1 MSVNWYFISVC
12 FFSSRRRHT
21 RCALVT
27 GVQTCVLPICD
38 PCMGDRPSTHG
49 AGFQRD
55 PQIAT
60 GQAEIAKGCRRLT
73 NGDDFRMSG
82 GVLIAAIAIFPF
94 TDNDAVLGYEIGRAH
109 V

>member
-1 MSVNWYFISVC
+1 MF
-12 FFSSRRRHT
+12 H
-21 RCALVT
+21 CAALWI
-27 GVQTCVLPICD
+27 GRAIREASD

-73 NGDDFRMSG
+73 NGDDFRMGG

-94 TDNDAVLGYEIGRAH
+94 TDNDAVLGYDCTELGSASCRESVCQYVENPGGAGS
-109 V
+109 